1 MNEIENPMVLPKCEY
16 KSNRIPDDVWA
27 EQEDRDYQDKI
38 FEEMIKEE
46 NKND

>member
-1 MNEIENPMVLPKCEY
+1 MEMVENLMVMPEYEY
-16 KSNRIPDDVWA
+16 KSNRIPDEIWA
-27 EQEDRDYQDKI
+27 EQEDRDYQDKV